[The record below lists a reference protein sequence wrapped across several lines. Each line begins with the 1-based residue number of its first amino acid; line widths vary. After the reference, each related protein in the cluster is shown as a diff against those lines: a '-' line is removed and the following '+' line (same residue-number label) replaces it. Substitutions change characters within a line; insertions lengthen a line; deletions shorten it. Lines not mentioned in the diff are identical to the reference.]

1 MNCLPSRTSFAP
13 AAVFTRHLLAL
24 TSLALLTA
32 CNAQKPAPSSTPV
45 AAPVAAP
52 KAMTAPQFSEPGLT
66 AKIVDA
72 VTKQPLEGALI
83 FGYYATQTGGV
94 GGGRGLAEQVRSFET
109 QTDANGV
116 FILPA
121 WNTADRVIKGEA
133 MSLFPMIAIYKPGY
147 EMVHQNGKSIAQ
159 WRPKTGVVG
168 TTYELKDNVYDWTKY
183 PYVLQPAKT
192 EQERY
197 FALNDSSVAMMFI
210 GECGWEA
217 YAKTLLAQHNEIK
230 AWNRKNIPAD
240 QLNARGYA
248 KPTYVHPD
256 ALLGGLHGKL
266 SVVERI
272 SETYTAN
279 THNWKCADPN
289 AAFRSVNETTGNSK

>member
-1 MNCLPSRTSFAP
+1 MENRFNVMGIQMRTIVTAI
-13 AAVFTRHLLAL
+13 LL
-24 TSLALLTA
+24 SLAA
-32 CNAQKPAPSSTPV
+32 GCEAQKPLPSPPPSPPAV
-45 AAPVAAP
+45 LP
-52 KAMTAPQFSEPGLT
+52 KSATAPQFSEPGLT

-116 FILPA
+116 FTLPA

-183 PYVLQPAKT
+183 PYVLQSAKT

-197 FALNDSSVAMMFI
+197 FALSDSSVAMMFI

-217 YAKTLLAQHNEIK
+217 YSRTLLAQHNELKDMIK
-230 AWNRKNIPAD
+230 RTVAQENLDI
-240 QLNARGYA
+240 QGYLKSGVPHPSDKVNYLRRTTVDRLLEMAA
-248 KPTYVHPD
+248 K
-256 ALLGGLHGKL
+256 
-266 SVVERI
+266 SV
-272 SETYTAN
+272 SPWT
-279 THNWKCADPN
+279 CADPKQL
-289 AAFRSVNETTGNSK
+289 FSGVKR

>member
-1 MNCLPSRTSFAP
+1 MSTHMRT
-13 AAVFTRHLLAL
+13 VLVIAL
-24 TSLALLTA
+24 MSLAA
-32 CNAQKPAPSSTPV
+32 GCDAQKTVQSPTTV
-45 AAPVAAP
+45 VAP
-52 KAMTAPQFSEPGLT
+52 KSVTAPQFSEPGLT

-72 VTKQPLEGALI
+72 VTKQPLQGALI

-116 FILPA
+116 FTLPA
-121 WNTADRVIKGEA
+121 WNTGDRVIKGEA

-168 TTYELKDNVYDWTKY
+168 ATYELKDNVYDWTKY
-183 PYVLQPAKT
+183 PYVLQPVKT

-197 FALNDSSVAMMFI
+197 FALSDSAVAMMFI

-217 YAKTLLAQHNEIK
+217 YAKTLLAQHNELK
-230 AWNRKNIPAD
+230 DWYARNAPAGYLKKD
-240 QLNARGYA
+240 GYPNGAMARPA
-248 KPTYVHPD
+248 
-256 ALLGGLHGKL
+256 ALQRIDMVFE
-266 SVVERI
+266 SVVDRMRREALVAGIKWPCR
-272 SETYTAN
+272 
-279 THNWKCADPN
+279 DPQQV
-289 AAFRSVNETTGNSK
+289 FFKK